1 MPMGGA
7 VMVVKILAKYDGKVF
22 VPQEPVE
29 LAPGTDCALT
39 VEQPPA
45 AEEPY
50 ILTQILE
57 LATDMGVTDLA
68 EHHDDYALGRRKLP

>member
-1 MPMGGA
+1 
-7 VMVVKILAKYDGKVF
+7 MVVKILAKYDGKVF

-29 LAPGTDCALT
+29 LPPGAACALT

-45 AEEPY
+45 DEVPDVLAQ
-50 ILTQILE
+50 LAA

-68 EHHDDYALGRRKLP
+68 ERHSEYAHGRKFGGKFPE